1 MSKHFGFIL
10 LSLGLI
16 FAGLFAINS
25 EAGTID
31 GLFMSSIVC
40 LSVGV
45 VIVSHHLYE
54 DEEGDE

>member
-10 LSLGLI
+10 LSIGLI

-25 EAGTID
+25 ETGTVD
-31 GLFMSSIVC
+31 GLFMTSIVS